1 VESGADSLAS
11 TSGRRSIG
19 TCMQAE
25 YSVQTVL
32 TLLFL
37 VAAFFLVRK
46 GRSETKGTMLLPR
59 QRIRPV
65 LLEMLDP
72 LLAFIV
78 VGPVLAHELNVDT
91 WHVLAG
97 LLGVGAGVPIG
108 LLRSRVQYV
117 RAIRRSKSVV
127 LVRSRAEYA
136 LIFLLVILRSSES
149 SIRQNHSTSV
159 TLLFALLL
167 ALPIGESCAR
177 TFSMVVKY
185 RNETVETPS
194 LEMPQ

>member
-1 VESGADSLAS
+1 
-11 TSGRRSIG
+11 
-19 TCMQAE
+19 MQAE
-25 YSVQTVL
+25 QSVQTI
-32 TLLFL
+32 L
-37 VAAFFLVRK
+37 VVVFMVVAYSLVRK
-46 GRSETKGTMLLPR
+46 GRLETKNATLAPR

-72 LLAFIV
+72 LLAIIV
-78 VGPVLAHELNVDT
+78 VGPVLAHELNVDV

-97 LLGVGAGVPIG
+97 LVGMAAGVPIG

-117 RAIRRSKSVV
+117 RAIQSSKSVV

-159 TLLFALLL
+159 TLLFATLL

-177 TFSMVVKY
+177 TYSLVKKY
-185 RNETVETPS
+185 RREIVESPS
-194 LEMPQ
+194 LGVSP

>member
-1 VESGADSLAS
+1 
-11 TSGRRSIG
+11 
-19 TCMQAE
+19 MQAE
-25 YSVQTVL
+25 YSVQTFL
-32 TLLFL
+32 ILLFL

-46 GRSETKGTMLLPR
+46 GRSDTKGTMLLPR

-65 LLEMLDP
+65 LLEILDP

-78 VGPVLAHELNVDT
+78 VGPVLAHELNADT

-97 LLGVGAGVPIG
+97 LVGVGAGVPIG

-117 RAIRRSKSVV
+117 RAIRSSKSVV